1 MGPKIWKK
9 PISFHKLAGGNELGE
24 GAIGGLGNNG
34 GMDVSG
40 SEFSV
45 MNIEEFLNENNFD
58 FERFSPPVAEDEKG
72 KSIERAAPLIN
83 RDAYR

>member
-1 MGPKIWKK
+1 M
-9 PISFHKLAGGNELGE
+9 GE
-24 GAIGGLGNNG
+24 GSNGGLGNNG

-72 KSIERAAPLIN
+72 KNIERAAPLIN